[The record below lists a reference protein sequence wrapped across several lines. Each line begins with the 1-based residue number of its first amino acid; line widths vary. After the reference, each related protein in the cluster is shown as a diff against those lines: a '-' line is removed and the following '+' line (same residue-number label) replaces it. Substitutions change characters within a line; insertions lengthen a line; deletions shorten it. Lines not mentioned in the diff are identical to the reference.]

1 MEQGSVGLGVSRC
14 VILTG
19 RVCFSNKP
27 PLPHHPPPPLY
38 LDLCSTILVARSTT
52 GLALSFT
59 VSMSRDIVQSLS
71 KRTFVF
77 STFWL
82 KIMDFVTQT
91 DATEVGNNFPCRKN
105 VLQAMVSN
113 PFM

>member
-14 VILTG
+14 VIFTG

-59 VSMSRDIVQSLS
+59 VSMSRDIVLS
-71 KRTFVF
+71 VVVKDGKDGRG
-77 STFWL
+77 L
-82 KIMDFVTQT
+82 KPENLGPKF
-91 DATEVGNNFPCRKN
+91 
-105 VLQAMVSN
+105 
-113 PFM
+113 

>member
-1 MEQGSVGLGVSRC
+1 MNFYSFCLLTEVKTLVTLASTCCDFISIHGR
-14 VILTG
+14 IL
-19 RVCFSNKP
+19 
-27 PLPHHPPPPLY
+27 
-38 LDLCSTILVARSTT
+38 A
-52 GLALSFT
+52 
-59 VSMSRDIVQSLS
+59 QSLS

-77 STFWL
+77 WTFWL